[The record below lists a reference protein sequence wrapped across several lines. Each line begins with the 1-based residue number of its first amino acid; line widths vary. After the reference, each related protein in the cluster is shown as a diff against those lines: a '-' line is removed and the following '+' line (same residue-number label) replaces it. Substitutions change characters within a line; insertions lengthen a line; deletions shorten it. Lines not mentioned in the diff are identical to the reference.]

1 MVKLVGGRVLGVAV
15 GAAGG
20 GIRGCV
26 GGVRQRRVLPS
37 GGACPQR
44 ISRQNEKFKNC
55 KVKNKNRKKNKRP
68 GPPPYL
74 FWASFCFGQMVGALA
89 AAVPN
94 SRISR
99 PAGLGSWTSGAPH
112 LFTLETP
119 HPACRRRPAHANTI
133 SAERP
138 RKQLA
143 RGQTSE
149 QWHAGMHP
157 RQTHVASR
165 CVSRRRR
172 DRPAWCRTEPA
183 SDESRQETRLC
194 SISKHG
200 PQGNQLMAP
209 PSSLP
214 NPEPPATDCDSR
226 GQTRCS
232 DLSRQVD
239 CHGAP
244 GSFWQ
249 S

>member
-1 MVKLVGGRVLGVAV
+1 
-15 GAAGG
+15 
-20 GIRGCV
+20 
-26 GGVRQRRVLPS
+26 
-37 GGACPQR
+37 
-44 ISRQNEKFKNC
+44 
-55 KVKNKNRKKNKRP
+55 
-68 GPPPYL
+68 
-74 FWASFCFGQMVGALA
+74 MVGALA

-149 QWHAGMHP
+149 QWHAGVH
-157 RQTHVASR
+157 QTHVASR

-183 SDESRQETRLC
+183 SDESRPETRLC

-214 NPEPPATDCDSR
+214 TPEPPATDCDSR
-226 GQTRCS
+226 GKTRWS
-232 DLSRQVD
+232 EWSRQFD
-239 CHGAP
+239 RNGSP
-244 GSFWQ
+244 GSFWP
-249 S
+249 SHHVAAVTAFPEKA